1 MHEFIADFSSLK
13 KLNHSS
19 ITHTNKQWL
28 NGVSATDLS
37 DTNGLPLLPV
47 VLSVT
52 RFTEDGSW
60 RDMHFHLAFGV
71 FYFFVMVAS
80 ISVAVEESQF
90 RSVKSDN
97 GDVLCAVSPTN
108 KTLSAV
114 RSRIE
119 CASTCNKDCTS
130 PCLAVNY
137 WKKARLCQ
145 HFYYLSDSYAA
156 QQDCANY
163 EVTLCPALCF

>member
-28 NGVSATDLS
+28 NGVSASDLS

-71 FYFFVMVAS
+71 FYFVMVAS
-80 ISVAVEESQF
+80 ISAAVEESQF